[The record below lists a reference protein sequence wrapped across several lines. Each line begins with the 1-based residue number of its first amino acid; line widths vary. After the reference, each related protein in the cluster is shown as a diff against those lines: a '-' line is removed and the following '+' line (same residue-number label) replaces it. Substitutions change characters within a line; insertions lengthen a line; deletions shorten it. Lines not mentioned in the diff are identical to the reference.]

1 MPCRC
6 VSPPPLAGQ
15 AAGPTGGFPV
25 DNSKLP
31 SHRQANMWIENTCQ
45 PQDFTQTA
53 DRLQLF
59 QTGTDFLLLAQAE
72 KAPLIHLWA
81 GKSLAAV
88 C

>member
-1 MPCRC
+1 
-6 VSPPPLAGQ
+6 
-15 AAGPTGGFPV
+15 
-25 DNSKLP
+25 
-31 SHRQANMWIENTCQ
+31 MWIENTCQ

-53 DRLQLF
+53 NRLQLF

-88 C
+88 CWRELLALQLKPAFLLVC